1 MLMPVSIPIPQDP
14 SSPLHIFLSVK
25 GRVSRRTF
33 WLYGV
38 LALLGLGLLGHA
50 LLGIAGV
57 EQGHIE
63 AIVNLLL
70 VWPAVAVSAKRWQ
83 DRDRAPWWVLI
94 TLVPVV
100 GWLWA
105 LIDNGFVKGT
115 PGPNRFGNAPPV

>member
-1 MLMPVSIPIPQDP
+1 MPKPLSIPQDP
-14 SSPLHIFLSVK
+14 SSPLRIFLSVR

-57 EQGHIE
+57 EQGSIE
-63 AIVNLLL
+63 VIVNLLL
-70 VWPAVAVSAKRWQ
+70 VWPAVAISAKRWQ

-94 TLVPVV
+94 SLVPVV

-105 LIDNGFVKGT
+105 LIDNGFVRGT
-115 PGPNRFGNAPPV
+115 PGPNRFGEPPAG

>member
-1 MLMPVSIPIPQDP
+1 MPMPVSIPQDP
-14 SSPLHIFLSVK
+14 SSPLRIFLSVR

-38 LALLGLGLLGHA
+38 LSLLGLGLLGHA

-57 EQGHIE
+57 EEDSIE
-63 AIVNLLL
+63 VIVNLLL
-70 VWPAVAVSAKRWQ
+70 VWPAVAISAKRWQ

-94 TLVPVV
+94 PLVPVV

-105 LIDNGFVKGT
+105 LIDNGFVRGT
-115 PGPNRFGNAPPV
+115 PGPNRFGEPPAG

>member
-1 MLMPVSIPIPQDP
+1 MPLSISTPQDP
-14 SSPLHIFLSVK
+14 TSPLHIFLSVR

-57 EQGHIE
+57 EQGRIE

-115 PGPNRFGNAPPV
+115 PGPNRFGNPPPA